1 MDDRGQKIRRVTA
14 LGFFDGLHLG
24 HQAVIRRA
32 VEIAAE
38 TGAAPCI
45 LTFDRRPKNV
55 ARNESAEL
63 LTDRRAKAVL
73 AAALFPG
80 VELIELSFDANL
92 KSMQWQAFA
101 TEILQK
107 KLNTVC
113 AVSGRSF
120 RFGQG
125 GCGTPPM
132 LRRILAAETVG
143 EVHFGGRS
151 VSSTRIRA
159 LIRNGEIEAAN
170 RLLGHP
176 HTIVGPS
183 VRGDGRGR
191 QLGFATLNLDLADGL
206 VRPRAGVYVSAV
218 RLKGRL
224 YRSITNFGTRPT
236 FYENG
241 VFDCETHIF
250 DFNGQS
256 YGEEAELLLYAFIRE
271 ERRFSDRD
279 ALVRQITAD
288 VETAKRFEISDGGSG
303 KGESL

>member
-1 MDDRGQKIRRVTA
+1 MAGSGQGKKRVTA

-38 TGAAPCI
+38 RDAAPCI

-55 ARNESAEL
+55 ARSESAGL
-63 LTDRRAKAVL
+63 LTDRRAKAAL
-73 AAALFPG
+73 AASLFPG
-80 VELIELSFDANL
+80 VELVELSFDAEL
-92 KSMQWQAFA
+92 KSMPWQAFVC
-101 TEILQK
+101 EILQK
-107 KLNTVC
+107 KLNTAC

-120 RFGQG
+120 RFGHG
-125 GCGTPPM
+125 GCGTPAL
-132 LRRILAAETVG
+132 LRRVIDTETVG
-143 EVHFGGRS
+143 EVRAGGRP

-159 LIRNGEIEAAN
+159 LIQNGEIAAAN

-176 HTIVGPS
+176 HTIVGTS
-183 VRGDGRGR
+183 VRGDGRGAKI
-191 QLGFATLNLDLADGL
+191 GFATMNFILDEGL
-206 VRPRAGVYVSAV
+206 LRPRAGVYVSAV

-250 DFNGQS
+250 DFKGQS
-256 YGEEAELLLYAFIRE
+256 YGEEAELLLYAFVRD
-271 ERRFSDRD
+271 ERRFSDKD
-279 ALVRQITAD
+279 ALVRQIAAD
-288 VETAKRFEISDGGSG
+288 VETAKRFEITDSG